1 MLSNSQSFS
10 LDAAINGHN
19 IILIG
24 QGGSGKTFVLKKVYK
39 ELGLRG
45 KNVFITCSTGIA
57 ATQYEKGQ
65 TLHSWCGVGDGGIPK
80 SELSKLIVSDE
91 RYQSARE
98 RIESCD
104 VLIIDECSMVSQKIF
119 ETVEFLCRSVRGGN
133 KCIGGFRSF
142 LLGISTSCH
151 LYQMSCTVSQGG
163 IVLNVDFFFLRDSAY
178 YIFRECISP
187 K

>member
-104 VLIIDECSMVSQKIF
+104 VLIIDECSMVSQKMF

-133 KCIGGFRSF
+133 KCIGGIQVILAGDFYQLPPVSDE
-142 LLGISTSCH
+142 
-151 LYQMSCTVSQGG
+151 LYGEPGRYCFECR
-163 IVLNVDFFFLRDSAY
+163 FFFSAR
-178 YIFRECISP
+178 FRILYL
-187 K
+187 